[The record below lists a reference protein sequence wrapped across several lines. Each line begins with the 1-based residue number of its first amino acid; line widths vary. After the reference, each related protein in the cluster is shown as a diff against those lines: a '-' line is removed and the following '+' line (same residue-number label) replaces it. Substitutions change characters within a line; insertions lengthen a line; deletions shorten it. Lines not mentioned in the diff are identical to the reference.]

1 MGSIDL
7 DTIRIA
13 RSAGTPDQVHY
24 GIIGVGLALVAE
36 GRHGEAARLLLGSL
50 AADRNP
56 YQDFAEGGM
65 EEIRS
70 GGEIDDLD
78 AIEAA
83 AATLSLDELAD
94 EAVRLVV
101 GHGPGPGD

>member
-1 MGSIDL
+1 M
-7 DTIRIA
+7 
-13 RSAGTPDQVHY
+13 
-24 GIIGVGLALVAE
+24 
-36 GRHGEAARLLLGSL
+36 LGSL

-70 GGEIDDLD
+70 DGEVDDCD
-78 AIEAA
+78 AIGAA
-83 AATLSLDELAD
+83 AATLSLDQLAD

-101 GHGPGPGD
+101 GDGPGPGD